1 LAPPPRS
8 LTRCQLG
15 VVRLLA
21 AGLNPMEVAQRR
33 GRSLS
38 ATYELI
44 ARICQRWNLTDWT
57 EIAPTA
63 RRTGTVKPPDDDSS
77 VGSPAV

>member
-1 LAPPPRS
+1 LAHPPRL
-8 LTRCQLG
+8 LTRSQLG
-15 VVRLLA
+15 VVRLLV

-38 ATYELI
+38 ATYELLE
-44 ARICQRWNLTDWT
+44 RICDRWHLTEWT

-63 RRTGTVKPPDDDSS
+63 RRNGIFDPPDDLEE
-77 VGSPAV
+77 G

>member
-1 LAPPPRS
+1 MAQPPRS
-8 LTRCQLG
+8 LTRNQLG

-33 GRSLS
+33 SRSLS

-44 ARICQRWNLTDWT
+44 ARICERWNLTEWT

-63 RRTGTVKPPDDDSS
+63 RRNGIFDPPHDCLEE
-77 VGSPAV
+77 V